1 MKKGKSLFLLLVLLM
16 GIVTNLSLSVST
28 IIAFGEGVAETD
40 IIQETKKQTDD
51 SLVSSTESS
60 SISEPKITEEI
71 KEQET
76 TETRS
81 ELKSASEQNERRET
95 QDITTLTGKD
105 KLSLDKVG
113 KPTILKNAEISN
125 SGTELTPISVGD
137 KINATYDFDIPEELY
152 LNIQEGDYF
161 EFDLPKTDLVKLYID
176 NSVGKSQ
183 PLKDQ
188 SGETHGTIIISESG
202 HAKISFF
209 KANENLNGIRG
220 SIYAMLQIQGD
231 SGDFPGKHEVPFTQ
245 VPPSIESGFVYVKS
259 NQAQVSHQFIDQKIE
274 NNHYT
279 SLSWKIIVN
288 PLQEDLTRATL
299 KQTLDGTNLKQLDI
313 IKAYTADISIDGSKI
328 IEKEPVTLVKD
339 SQGNI
344 KFPAGSKETYIIY
357 TKTTLSFGV
366 ISDISST
373 VRFTGSKPVS
383 DIQKVNV
390 QGATL
395 ITKSSTQPYASGQP
409 LFWEAVYNPENVHI
423 PKDEAVITDA
433 ISGSN
438 HEIIKES
445 IQLTPNLPHILEPTN
460 KGFKI
465 KFQQDVTEKV
475 VITYQTKY
483 LGGEAELASNR
494 IDSGKQ
500 SSLAYVKVPPTKSN
514 IDSTVKKR
522 GTVKDDV
529 ASWTIIANEPRTYQE
544 VDTLEKIEIT
554 DTLDSGYIILDES
567 KENKGIIVE
576 RSSTGNTNSFTA
588 VSPDKYTLDLKKR
601 SDGKTNGFNLHL
613 ENAGKFVYQ
622 IRYNSDISE
631 VAFVDQERKL
641 KNTADYDYS
650 PAKNGTSPKKA
661 TYSIIDQ
668 RKSPLVKMTGTY
680 LPKKNQ
686 IEWSAYVNENR
697 INLAENAE
705 LKIPITEGLELVP
718 NSVKLEYS
726 YSPSSTTW
734 SNDYNASSQYNAIT
748 NEITAKFKP
757 NSYQRRVVFRTT
769 SEMIPDGIK
778 EVGMTG
784 FYQDDYTNLQEF
796 SGSVVPVSDGS
807 TFLNET
813 GTNNTVTNIVN
824 WKTTINLNELAI
836 QDVSLTNNE
845 WQNMKV
851 IKNTIKLTEHDT
863 ISRLDR
869 PLIEGQDYQLIYTER
884 SFQINFLKDFSNNKV
899 TLLFSSNPI
908 YPPNSLGMPFVMSN
922 DLSISGS
929 NISKDSE
936 QRITT
941 GVSGVVP
948 STGGGVE
955 GKTGRVIVN
964 KADALDT
971 SIMLPDAEFTLYRG
985 NKIDPEK
992 IVDIRKTN
1000 SNGKI
1005 FFNELTFDHYLLV
1018 ETKAPDGYQLNASN
1032 QTAINLKTG
1041 VTEDDTEIRTITN
1054 RKYTDILTVVP
1065 VKVRWQ
1071 GVPNSL
1077 TKPDVL
1083 ATLTNNHDLSYDK
1096 TLTSEN
1102 NFDGNFEEVRKFTSD
1117 GELIEYSLE
1126 TTAIPDF
1133 KTEVTGSSQDGFVIT
1148 NTYEGKREVKGA
1160 ITWDD
1165 YQNKFLTRPENVE
1178 ISLFRNNQP
1187 TGQTQIVPTNNT
1199 DVWNYTFDDLLEYD
1213 PNATPYNYTVYFG
1226 EVDKYTQEIEV
1237 SNPLNVS
1244 YQYKNT
1250 DQVSKQVT
1258 KMWDDYSNKFD
1269 TRPDSVKVE
1278 LYQNDAYLKD
1288 MLVSGSKQEN
1298 IWSSTFENL
1307 PKYDSLGE
1315 EYRYTIKEVLPETS
1329 PYHSELKG
1337 DIIKNTYLN
1346 TEKVSLTLE
1355 SMWDDNG
1362 GIAGKRPGH
1371 VTVEVL
1377 QNNRL
1382 LSDKTT
1388 QLEGNTDIWKK
1399 TVADLPKYDEN
1410 GNLYVYSARQEI
1422 VADYQTR
1429 GPLQTSTGF
1438 KFENS
1443 YRTSDEIEIE
1453 GTVTILDYENKF
1465 GTRPETI
1472 NLRLYRDNQPTD
1484 QTRTLSL
1491 NRNND
1496 YGYSFGSQK
1505 NTDDTTNNNYS
1516 YQVVVENEDE
1526 FLNKGYTK
1534 TLSTDERHITFEYL
1548 NQATIEIN
1556 GTKKWD
1562 DYHNQFDTRPDKI
1575 AIDLFQNER
1584 FLKTLTLDTTDTSRD
1599 EFSFKIS
1606 QLPRYDTTGVP
1617 YRYSAIE
1624 NIDSGTSTLMDY
1636 QTSYLWLPDNFSALD
1651 FGDVSKNVLITNTYK
1666 NLETKSLTITKKWD
1680 DYHNKFNTR
1689 PESITFV
1696 LSNNNG
1702 EVLDEQIVVQ
1712 NPNDDSDTWY
1722 HEITNLP
1729 IYDEQGNTIKYK
1741 VDEKVPN
1748 NYQLTQISNDTSLFV
1763 NTYRNTDKETVTVDV
1778 AWDDEEN
1785 KLNLRP
1791 DSTSVVLYQNG
1802 VKFQENTITKE
1813 MNNYAEFNDLPKFDS
1828 DGELYEYTISQK
1840 EVAQY
1845 QLLNKDE
1852 LSTAGTSFTIKN
1864 KFINTATID
1873 LSGSINWI
1881 DSDEALSSRPDHVQL
1896 MLIQKDSD
1904 GKSTSD
1910 NPFKTIKVN
1919 APLNKQNNQWYFSFD
1934 DLPQYDDYL
1943 EAYDYEIVQEA
1954 IDNYQTS
1961 IADSLI
1967 INTYTY
1973 PEKTKAEGKVTW
1985 NDYSNEFNTR
1995 PEKLKLILKQNG
2007 VKVDEK
2013 EIYTTSDTSNYTFD
2027 ELKKFDSEGKVYTY
2041 TVEQSNLP
2049 NEYTVKADGFNFINT
2064 FVNEEKITIEGNITW
2079 DDYRNEF
2086 DTRADKLKLTLKQN
2100 GLKVDEK
2107 EISTD
2112 SDTSNYAFDEL
2123 KKFDSAGKAYIYT
2136 VEQSNLPSK
2145 YTVKVDGFNF
2155 INTFVNEEQTK
2166 IEGNVSW
2173 NDYHNEFG
2181 TRPEKLK
2188 LTLKQNG
2195 VKIDEK
2201 EISTTSDTSNYTF
2214 DALKKF
2220 DSEGKTYSYT
2230 VEQSNLPSKYTVKV
2244 DGFNFTNTFVNEEK
2258 TNVEGNVSWN
2268 DYHNEFDTRADK
2280 LKLTLKQNGLKVDEK
2295 EISTDSDTSNYA
2307 FDELKKFDSAG
2318 KAYIYTVEQSNL
2330 PNEYTVKADGFN
2342 FTNTFV
2348 NEEKTKIEG
2357 NVSWNDYSNK
2367 FDTRPEKLAL
2377 TLKQNGVKVDEVE
2390 ISTDSDTSNYTFDE
2404 LKKFDSAGKAYTYTV
2419 EQMALPDDYTTAIDG
2434 FSFTNTFEVT
2444 EKELATVNG
2453 EIVWDDYHNKFNT
2466 RPEAVTIE
2474 LYANQ
2479 KLIDTKIVSAQQT
2492 DTWAFEFKNLV
2503 KNDETN
2509 KEINY
2514 TTKQVV
2520 VEKYHSQNNQHI
2532 ITNRYRNNELTE
2544 MKVALEWIDVGN
2556 KLNTRP
2562 EKISVTLYDDQQ
2574 AIEKIEVTRK
2584 NNYKHTFNDLPK
2596 YDKEGNEI
2604 EYRVEQEKIKNYQTE
2619 ITYQRNTTNF
2629 RNTYQNKETLEVS
2642 GNIIWKNDSKQL
2654 SKRPEK
2660 VRVNLYQQT
2669 NSGINLLMESID
2681 VTPDKDGQW
2690 HYTFKELKKYDS
2702 RLDTYQYSVAQE
2714 KIATYETTYDRFDII
2729 NTRSNKDISILPVT
2743 TINKIEPQKKTT
2755 NKKQQFPAT
2764 GENLNNEMFYL
2775 GLLTLITSSGIF
2787 FARRKRSKKEY

>member
-105 KLSLDKVG
+105 KLSLDKAG

-299 KQTLDGTNLKQLDI
+299 KQTLDDTNLKQLDI

-357 TKTTLSFGV
+357 TKTTLAFGV
-366 ISDISST
+366 IGNISST
-373 VRFTGSKPVS
+373 ARFTGSKPVS
-383 DIQKVNV
+383 DLQKVNV
-390 QGATL
+390 QGAKL

-409 LFWEAVYNPENVHI
+409 LFWEAVYNPESVHI
-423 PKDEAVITDA
+423 PKDEAVITDS

-445 IQLTPNLPHILEPTN
+445 IQLNPNLPHILEPTN

-475 VITYQTKY
+475 VITYQSKY

-567 KENKGIIVE
+567 KQNKGIIVE

-631 VAFVDQERKL
+631 VVFVNQERKL

-661 TYSIIDQ
+661 MWSITDQ

-718 NSVKLEYS
+718 NSVKSEYS
-726 YSPSSTTW
+726 YSSSSSSTSW
-734 SNDYNASSQYNAIT
+734 SNDYNATSQYNATT

-836 QDVSLTNNE
+836 KDVSLTNNE

-908 YPPNSLGMPFVMSN
+908 YPPNSLGMPFVMTN

-1065 VKVRWQ
+1065 VKVKWQ

-1077 TKPDVL
+1077 TKPDVS
-1083 ATLTNNHDLSYDK
+1083 ATLTNNHDLFYDK
-1096 TLTSEN
+1096 TLTADN
-1102 NFDGNFEEVRKFTSD
+1102 NFADNFEDVRKFTSE
-1117 GELIEYSLE
+1117 GELVEYSLE
-1126 TTAIPDF
+1126 TEEIPDF
-1133 KTEVTGSSQDGFVIT
+1133 KTEVSGSSQDGFVIT

-1484 QTRTLSL
+1484 QTQTLSL

-1516 YQVVVENEDE
+1516 YQVVFENEDE

-1689 PESITFV
+1689 PESITFA

-1864 KFINTATID
+1864 KFINTTTID

-2013 EIYTTSDTSNYTFD
+2013 EISTTSDTSNYTFD

-2041 TVEQSNLP
+2041 TVEQ
-2049 NEYTVKADGFNFINT
+2049 T
-2064 FVNEEKITIEGNITW
+2064 
-2079 DDYRNEF
+2079 
-2086 DTRADKLKLTLKQN
+2086 
-2100 GLKVDEK
+2100 
-2107 EISTD
+2107 
-2112 SDTSNYAFDEL
+2112 
-2123 KKFDSAGKAYIYT
+2123 
-2136 VEQSNLPSK
+2136 NLPSK
-2145 YTVKVDGFNF
+2145 YTVRVDGFNF

-2173 NDYHNEFG
+2173 NDYHNEFD
-2181 TRPEKLK
+2181 TRP
-2188 LTLKQNG
+2188 
-2195 VKIDEK
+2195 
-2201 EISTTSDTSNYTF
+2201 
-2214 DALKKF
+2214 
-2220 DSEGKTYSYT
+2220 
-2230 VEQSNLPSKYTVKV
+2230 
-2244 DGFNFTNTFVNEEK
+2244 
-2258 TNVEGNVSWN
+2258 
-2268 DYHNEFDTRADK
+2268 DK

-2404 LKKFDSAGKAYTYTV
+2404 LKKFDSAGKSYTYTV

-2514 TTKQVV
+2514 TTKQVA

-2532 ITNRYRNNELTE
+2532 ITNRYRNNELIE

-2562 EKISVTLYDDQQ
+2562 EKISVTLYDNQQ

-2669 NSGINLLMESID
+2669 TSGINLLMESID